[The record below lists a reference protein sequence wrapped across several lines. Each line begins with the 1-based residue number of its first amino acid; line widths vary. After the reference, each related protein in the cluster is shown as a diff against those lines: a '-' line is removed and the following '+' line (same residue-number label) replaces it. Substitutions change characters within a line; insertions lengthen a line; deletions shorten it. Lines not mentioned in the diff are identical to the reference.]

1 MATFDVT
8 AQTSGYG
15 FSISS
20 LNFNWFAQNAY
31 GSGTVTN
38 ANVTFEGTTYADR
51 IYYNASGSGIDHQ
64 LEFFGTGITG
74 TPTTGITGG
83 TVQAI
88 AEVDNNGNVLLAYA
102 SGLSLSAVDV
112 YNAIQSTSN
121 TDDINLFATG
131 FAGND
136 LISLSNGTDYMGGFD
151 GNDTVLGFGG
161 NDYLFGGAG
170 NDSIDGGSGI
180 DRAIYSVARGQATV
194 THDAVNHTL
203 VVNAGADG
211 TDTLS
216 RVEQVSFSDGLY
228 SFVFTNPG
236 TPLVANFNP
245 AFGWTSQ
252 NQFPRHIADMN
263 GDGYM
268 DIVGFGT
275 SGVLVSYGS
284 ASGTFSNPGTVVA
297 NFNAANGWTSD
308 NQFHRTLADVNGDG
322 KADILGFGYAG
333 TLVSIAK
340 ANGTYDQPVTGV
352 ANFGQNQGWTSQ
364 DGFARVVGDVNGDG
378 KADIV
383 GFGYAGAWVSL
394 GNGDGTFQAVKLGI
408 NNFGVN
414 QGWNSDNTYHRE
426 LADVNGDGKADI
438 VGFGQAG
445 TYVALSNG
453 DGTFAAAQLA
463 LFNFGGNQ
471 GWSNNDTYNRI
482 VTDVNHD
489 GMADIVGFGTAGTWV
504 AFGNGYG
511 YFSDASL
518 DVNNFNAANGWT
530 SDNTYHHEI
539 ADMNHDGLPDLV
551 GFGIAGVLVGQNQ
564 GDFLI

>member
-15 FSISS
+15 FSITS

-203 VVNAGADG
+203 VVNAGVDG

-228 SFVFTNPG
+228 SFLFTNP
-236 TPLVANFNP
+236 TSAAVANFNP
-245 AFGWTSQ
+245 ANGWTSQ
-252 NQFPRHIADMN
+252 DQFPRH
-263 GDGYM
+263 
-268 DIVGFGT
+268 
-275 SGVLVSYGS
+275 
-284 ASGTFSNPGTVVA
+284 
-297 NFNAANGWTSD
+297 
-308 NQFHRTLADVNGDG
+308 LADVNGDG
-322 KADILGFGYAG
+322 YTDIAGFGYAGMLVSLGSSSGTFGPTHVVVSNFGQNDGWSTDNQFHRVLADVNGDGRADIVGFGYAG
-333 TLVSIAK
+333 TLVSLAK
-340 ANGTYDQPVTGV
+340 ADGTYDNPAMTL
-352 ANFGQNQGWTSQ
+352 ADFGKNQGWATQ
-364 DGFARVVGDVNGDG
+364 NGFARAVADVNGDG

-383 GFGYAGAWVSL
+383 GFGYAGTLVAL
-394 GNGDGTFQAVKLGI
+394 GNGDGTFQPVRNAVA
-408 NNFGVN
+408 NFGLN
-414 QGWNSDNTYHRE
+414 QGWTNDNIFHRE
-426 LADVNGDGKADI
+426 VADVNGDGKADI
-438 VGFGQAG
+438 VGFGYAG

-453 DGTFAAAQLA
+453 DGTFADAQLA
-463 LFNFGGNQ
+463 LFNFGTNQ
-471 GWSNNDTYNRI
+471 GWSSNDSYSR
-482 VTDVNHD
+482 VVADVNHD
-489 GMADIVGFGTAGTWV
+489 GLADIVGFGIAGTYV
-504 AFGNGYG
+504 AFGNGSG

-518 DVNNFNAANGWT
+518 DLANFNPAQGWT
-530 SDNTYHHEI
+530 SDNTYHRDV
-539 ADMNHDGLPDLV
+539 ADMNHDGLADVV